1 MGIGVRSQVATAEAL
16 RIGLL
21 NELNSLQARAV
32 SLPTP
37 APWVPEGN
45 NAGSRGAG
53 TDTQ

>member
-1 MGIGVRSQVATAEAL
+1 MGSGVRSQVATAEAL

-21 NELNSLQARAV
+21 NELNSLQAHAL

-37 APWVPEGN
+37 APWVPEGYI
-45 NAGSRGAG
+45 AGSRGAG